1 MVLSPAIAT
10 RVREGRSPPYPRP
23 AQPSPQTGTIEAGAV
38 ATWNFQP
45 SNFRR
50 GFTTH
55 TCSYWLPSSFAF
67 RTGQAQLT
75 HHHHC
80 PPSAPARLSTISSSR
95 SAFRSGQAQPRAT
108 FWTCFKPGASR
119 HSLLPPAFGRS
130 IPMRVATRGP
140 AHSVGQA
147 RCELPLAA
155 ATAHSCGQAR
165 CEVPFAAA
173 TVHSADQ
180 ADASCHSLL
189 SPYVRLLKPDASCH
203 SRLPPPVRLIGPDA
217 ICHLLCHRHLEEQA
231 RCEMRIAYPICVSY
245 SLQRHLAR

>member
-1 MVLSPAIAT
+1 LKPAQIYAIQAWFFSPATAT
-10 RVREGRSPPYPRP
+10 RVKEGQSPPYPRP

-38 ATWNFQP
+38 ATWNFH
-45 SNFRR
+45 RR
-50 GFTTH
+50 
-55 TCSYWLPSSFAF
+55 S
-67 RTGQAQLT
+67 
-75 HHHHC
+75 
-80 PPSAPARLSTISSSR
+80 PSAPARLSLHTITTVRLPLQPGSTPYHHRDPPSDPARLSHARLHRPASS
-95 SAFRSGQAQPRAT
+95 PV
-108 FWTCFKPGASR
+108 
-119 HSLLPPAFGRS
+119 
-130 IPMRVATRGP
+130 RVATRCCHRQAADQFRCELP
-140 AHSVGQA
+140 LVAATAHSVGQA